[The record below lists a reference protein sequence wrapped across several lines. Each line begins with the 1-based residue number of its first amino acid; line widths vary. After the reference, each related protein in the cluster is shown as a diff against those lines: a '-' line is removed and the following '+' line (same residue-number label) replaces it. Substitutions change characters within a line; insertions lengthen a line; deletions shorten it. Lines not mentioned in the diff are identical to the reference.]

1 MNLKSKFI
9 FQIKK
14 NYPIL
19 ILIFKKKLLKTLPCQ
34 KPES

>member
-9 FQIKK
+9 FPIKK

-19 ILIFKKKLLKTLPCQ
+19 ISIFKKKLLKTLPYQ
-34 KPES
+34 KPKS